1 MLWATIK
8 PWPFEIG
15 SSRVQESTQAGTGVP
30 AAAKAGALAAAEN
43 KDLRA
48 CAPGVV
54 KLISAI
60 DGVP

>member
-1 MLWATIK
+1 M
-8 PWPFEIG
+8 
-15 SSRVQESTQAGTGVP
+15 GTGVP
-30 AAAKAGALAAAEN
+30 AAAGAGALAAAEN

-60 DGVP
+60 DDYLKRVH

>member
-30 AAAKAGALAAAEN
+30 AAAKVGALAAAEN
-43 KDLRA
+43 KEMRA
-48 CAPGVV
+48 NPRGVV
-54 KLISAI
+54 TVASAI
-60 DGVP
+60 DGTP

>member
-1 MLWATIK
+1 M
-8 PWPFEIG
+8 
-15 SSRVQESTQAGTGVP
+15 GTGVP
-30 AAAKAGALAAAEN
+30 AAAKAGASAAAENKEEN